1 MSAFIK
7 PANIE
12 DLTGE
17 QALLI
22 VSELREVLWPGGDL
36 DAEHGS
42 DAIEYV
48 ADIEGLRP
56 AAPDDQK
63 GAES

>member
-1 MSAFIK
+1 MPAFIK
-7 PANIE
+7 PANVE
-12 DLTGE
+12 DLTGK

-42 DAIEYV
+42 DTIEDV
-48 ADIEGLRP
+48 AAIEGLRP
-56 AAPDDQK
+56 VAPDDQK

>member
-1 MSAFIK
+1 MPAFIK
-7 PANIE
+7 PTNVE

-22 VSELREVLWPGGDL
+22 VSDLREVLWPDGNL

-42 DAIEYV
+42 DTIEYV
-48 ADIEGLRP
+48 AAVEGLRT
-56 AAPDDQK
+56 AAPDDKK
-63 GAES
+63 GAAS